1 VAASVRP
8 KYGRTLHGTPARR
21 IGRATRLPYEIND
34 LGASAEDK
42 QAGMALAQW
51 DASEPG
57 RVAMQRNPSCP
68 PERVN
73 LMPLKGVRHDL
84 VTCY

>member
-8 KYGRTLHGTPARR
+8 KYGRTLHGRQPRR
-21 IGRATRLPYEIND
+21 IRKAARLPYEIND
-34 LGASAEDK
+34 LSASAEDK

-57 RVAMQRNPSCP
+57 RVEMQRIPSCP